1 MLHKFPSL
9 KCQRIQNVLYI
20 FKKKKNPWFL
30 WNAENSLMFQVQ
42 KIYLIDYIQSSEFGF
57 MLASE

>member
-20 FKKKKNPWFL
+20 FKKKNPWFL